1 LQQVHPAGLCLQLGG
16 KIQKRRL
23 ARRAEVAHIVVPA
36 AAGHTADRYIRA
48 ACRALNQLVQRA
60 ISTAGIQRRR
70 GTGCR
75 ILAGCFAGLTGILCD
90 NNLRLGQLELA
101 GRRLDPGHKLCACI
115 PFSCNGVDEKYLFHR
130 GAPSAQWEPLSPS
143 RGQRLLFLAPKIQ
156 NILYLVWL

>member
-1 LQQVHPAGLCLQLGG
+1 MQQVHPAGLCVKVQEL
-16 KIQKRRL
+16 RL
-23 ARRAEVAHIVVPA
+23 RAEVAHIVVPA

-60 ISTAGIQRRR
+60 ISTAGIQRHR

-75 ILAGCFAGLTGILCD
+75 IPAGCFASLTGILCD

-130 GAPSAQWEPLSPS
+130 GAPSAQ
-143 RGQRLLFLAPKIQ
+143 
-156 NILYLVWL
+156 